1 MDATASSFI
10 ETIGQF
16 GPGWF
21 LVIGIVA
28 LVALGGR
35 ELLKI
40 YSKTN
45 DARLEIERERE
56 RRKQEEMHERIAH
69 DREMA
74 EIKGNMSATMADT
87 NVLMSALKTLMEQVV
102 VTNNVLHEDLKAS
115 QAGSRE
121 MREDV
126 RAISHKVDFIYNRE
140 QSV

>member
-45 DARLEIERERE
+45 DARLEIECERE

-74 EIKGNMSATMADT
+74 EIKGNMAATMADT
-87 NVLMSALKTLMEQVV
+87 NVLMTSLKTLMEQVV
-102 VTNNVLHEDLKAS
+102 VTNNVLHEDLKTS

-126 RAISHKVDFIYNRE
+126 RAMKHQVDFIYNRE
-140 QSV
+140 QSL